1 MNAGMPDAI
10 AAALRVAVEGLLP
23 EAKATAKY
31 GGIIYHHAADS
42 PENGICGVFAY
53 KAHVSLVFPRGSE
66 LDDPGGL
73 LQGKGKA
80 RRHLKFTN
88 MAEIEAQHVADFI
101 TAAAQLSAPL

>member
-1 MNAGMPDAI
+1 MSADAPNAI
-10 AAALRVAVEGLLP
+10 ATALRVAVEGLLP

-31 GGIIYHHAADS
+31 GGIIYHHAADR
-42 PENGICGVFAY
+42 PEDGICGIFAY
-53 KAHVSLVFPRGSE
+53 KAHVSLAFPRGSE

-88 MAEIEAQHVADFI
+88 MAEIEAPHVAQFI
-101 TAAAQLSAPL
+101 RAAAQLSAPL